1 MNNRKLAWIAG
12 FLSVMGWKTL
22 FSEKLIECYNAEVE
36 EHLFIMDVSLDRRL
50 Q

>member
-12 FLSVMGWKTL
+12 FLSVMGSENTL
-22 FSEKLIECYNAEVE
+22 FEFLNGCYNAEVE
-36 EHLFIMDVSLDRRL
+36 EHLFIMDVSLDRSI